1 MKLFFFD
8 KEISFM
14 LPFLFFFK
22 LALYSV
28 LIYDVK
34 SYFNPRFSKTQAI
47 FNSSVKPKS
56 VKCEIQK
63 KKNIWCNRID
73 SQIDR

>member
-14 LPFLFFFK
+14 LLFLFCFFK
-22 LALYSV
+22 LALYSL

-34 SYFNPRFSKTQAI
+34 SYFNPRFSKTQAT

-56 VKCEIQK
+56 VKCEIQMK
-63 KKNIWCNRID
+63 RNIFDI
-73 SQIDR
+73 IG